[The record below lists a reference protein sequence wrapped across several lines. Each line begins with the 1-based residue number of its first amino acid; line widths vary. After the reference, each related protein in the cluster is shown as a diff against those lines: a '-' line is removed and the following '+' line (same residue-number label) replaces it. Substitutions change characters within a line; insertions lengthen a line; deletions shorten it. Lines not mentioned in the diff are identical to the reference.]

1 MQEYLKM
8 NPEEEKHFAKMMTQV
23 IFRDSIIED
32 LHNKGAVLNDSVM
45 EILNKDI
52 CNRMYSVL
60 QIFLHMNDDAYE
72 LLDYI
77 FHISSIRSGSWDDP
91 EIVPELDP
99 RSMGA
104 IKDYITK

>member
-99 RSMGA
+99 RRMGA